1 MITRFAPS
9 PTGLLHLG
17 HILAARF
24 AFDAARAER
33 GRYLVRIEDIDQTRC
48 RPEFTDQIL
57 QDLAWL
63 GLGSDGPVIRQSERF
78 PLYAEA
84 LDQLHHADLLYPCFC
99 TRKEIQA
106 EIARAPSAPQGPD
119 GALYP
124 GTCRGLS
131 AAVRAERLASGA
143 LFAWRL
149 DMAAAIRRAPAALM
163 FRDRDKGVIE
173 ARPAQFGDV
182 VLARKESPTS
192 YHLAVT
198 VDDAAQ
204 EITLVTRGEDLAP
217 AAHLHR
223 LLQALLDLPTPEYRF
238 HPLLTDADG
247 KRLAKRDGAKTI
259 ASLREQ
265 GLSPQEVTAMAI
277 RPSGARGSA
286 ADRSDAPHPGGRGGS

>member
-17 HILAARF
+17 HVLAARF
-24 AFDAARAER
+24 AHDAARAEG

-48 RPEFTDQIL
+48 RPEFIDQIL
-57 QDLAWL
+57 RDLAWL
-63 GLGSDGPVIRQSERF
+63 GLQSDGPVIRQSERF

-84 LDQLHHADLLYPCFC
+84 LDRLRRSDLLYPCFC

-106 EIARAPSAPQGPD
+106 EIDRSPSAPQGPD
-119 GALYP
+119 GPLYP
-124 GTCRGLS
+124 GLCRGLS
-131 AAVRAERLASGA
+131 SAARKERLASGA
-143 LFAWRL
+143 PFAWRL
-149 DMAAAIRRAPAALM
+149 DMAAAIRRAPAVLT
-163 FRDRDKGVIE
+163 FQDRDQGVID
-173 ARPAQFGDV
+173 AGPQQFGDV

-204 EITLVTRGEDLAP
+204 GITLVTRGEDLAP

-223 LLQALLDLPTPEYRF
+223 LLQALLDLPTPDYRF
-238 HPLLTDADG
+238 HPLLTDAEG

-265 GLSPQEVTAMAI
+265 GLSPAEVTAMAI
-277 RPSGARGSA
+277 PASGARGSA
-286 ADRSDAPHPGGRGGS
+286 ADRPDAPRPNNRGGS

>member
-17 HILAARF
+17 HVLAARF
-24 AFDAARAER
+24 AFDAARAEG

-48 RPEFTDQIL
+48 RPEYRDQIL

-63 GLGSDGPVIRQSERF
+63 GLDSDGPVIRQSERF
-78 PLYAEA
+78 PRYAEA
-84 LDQLHHADLLYPCFC
+84 LDRLHAHDLLYPCFC
-99 TRKEIQA
+99 TRREIQA
-106 EIARAPSAPQGPD
+106 EIARSPSAPQGPD
-119 GALYP
+119 GPLYP
-124 GTCRGLS
+124 GTCRGVS
-131 AAVRAERLASGA
+131 AAARAAKLASGA
-143 LFAWRL
+143 PFAWRL
-149 DMAAAIRRAPAALM
+149 DMAAALKRAPGDLK
-163 FRDRDKGVIE
+163 FFDRDKGWIE
-173 ARPAQFGDV
+173 ARPEQFGDV

-265 GLSPQEVTAMAI
+265 GYSPQEVTVMASPANAD
-277 RPSGARGSA
+277 REPA
-286 ADRSDAPHPGGRGGS
+286 ADRPDAPHPGDRGGS

>member
-17 HILAARF
+17 HVLAARF
-24 AFDAARAER
+24 AFDAARAES

-57 QDLAWL
+57 RDLAWL
-63 GLGSDGPVIRQSERF
+63 GLDSDGPVIRQSTRF

-84 LDQLHHADLLYPCFC
+84 LSRLQGQELLYPCFC

-119 GALYP
+119 GPLYP
-124 GTCRGLS
+124 GTCRELP
-131 AAVRAERLASGA
+131 AMARAEKLASGA
-143 LFAWRL
+143 PFAWRL
-149 DMAAAIRRAPAALM
+149 DNAAAIRQSPADLR
-163 FRDRDKGVIE
+163 FHDRDRGAIT
-173 ARPAQFGDV
+173 ARPEQFGDV

-247 KRLAKRDGAKTI
+247 KRLAKRDGARTI

-265 GLSPQEVTAMAI
+265 GLSPAEVTAMAS
-277 RPSGARGSA
+277 PANAARASA
-286 ADRSDAPHPGGRGGS
+286 ADRPDAPHPGGHAGS

>member
-17 HILAARF
+17 HVLAARF
-24 AFDAARAER
+24 AFDAARAEE

-48 RPEFTDQIL
+48 RPEFVDQIL
-57 QDLAWL
+57 RDLAWL
-63 GLGSDGPVIRQSERF
+63 GLDSDGPVIRQSERF

-84 LDQLHHADLLYPCFC
+84 LDRLRDQHLLYPCFC

-106 EIARAPSAPQGPD
+106 EIARSPSAPQGPD
-119 GALYP
+119 GPLYP

-131 AAVRAERLASGA
+131 EAQRAAKFASGA
-143 LFAWRL
+143 PFAWRL
-149 DMAAAIRRAPAALM
+149 DMAAATERTLGDLK
-163 FRDRDKGVIE
+163 FLDRDKGWIE
-173 ARPAQFGDV
+173 ARPKLFGDV

-223 LLQALLDLPTPEYRF
+223 LLQALLDLPTPDYRF
-238 HPLLTDADG
+238 HPLLTDAEG

-265 GLSPQEVTAMAI
+265 GLSPAEVQAMAI
-277 RPSGARGSA
+277 QPNAARGSA
-286 ADRSDAPHPGGRGGS
+286 ADRPDAPRLGGRVGS

>member
-17 HILAARF
+17 HVLAARF
-24 AFDAARAER
+24 AFDAARVES

-48 RPEFTDQIL
+48 RLEHVDQIL

-63 GLGSDGPVIRQSERF
+63 GLDSDGPVIRQSDRF

-84 LDQLHHADLLYPCFC
+84 LDRLRDDDLLYPCFC
-99 TRKEIQA
+99 TRKEIQV
-106 EIARAPSAPQGPD
+106 EIARSPSAPQGPD

-131 AAVRAERLASGA
+131 ASERSAKLASGTP
-143 LFAWRL
+143 FAWRL
-149 DMAAAIRRAPAALM
+149 DMTAATRRTMGELK
-163 FRDRDKGVIE
+163 FLDRDRGWID

-204 EITLVTRGEDLAP
+204 GVTLVTRGEDLAP

-223 LLQALLDLPTPEYRF
+223 LLQALLDLPTPDYRF
-238 HPLLTDADG
+238 HPLLTDPEG
-247 KRLAKRDGAKTI
+247 RRLAKRDGATTI
-259 ASLREQ
+259 ASLRDL
-265 GLSPQEVTAMAI
+265 GLSPMEVTAMAI
-277 RPSGARGSA
+277 RPSEAHAPAANRPGVPRPSDRAGS
-286 ADRSDAPHPGGRGGS
+286 